1 MKNNWKVAGTGS
13 EHQVREA
20 AMVLTPTNVLS
31 LTGPGS
37 SGVGEEQQELISGCG
52 RLAFKSVSDIC

>member
-1 MKNNWKVAGTGS
+1 MKNNWKAAGTGS

-37 SGVGEEQQELISGCG
+37 SGVGEEQ
-52 RLAFKSVSDIC
+52 